1 MKKGV
6 ARSRPVT
13 EVPMSWPVALH
24 VMMFWYLQVEPSLC
38 QPLRCLPAAA

>member
-6 ARSRPVT
+6 AWSRPVT

-24 VMMFWYLQVEPSLC
+24 VTMFWYLQVDISLC
-38 QPLRCLPAAA
+38 QQL